1 MAAAAP
7 TVDAVERDE
16 TNSAGDGAATTNSAV
31 EELPHDDEE
40 NKEEERVEEE
50 PYVRRGGLSLEGLTR
65 EEFLREME
73 RDPRVVPL
81 IPWPYDRPAAQYVES
96 DAERA
101 ERVAMRAEELK
112 KTKRQLDTTAMALAA
127 AIAAIIAK
135 RVIVNAVVNALQ

>member
-1 MAAAAP
+1 
-7 TVDAVERDE
+7 
-16 TNSAGDGAATTNSAV
+16 
-31 EELPHDDEE
+31 
-40 NKEEERVEEE
+40 
-50 PYVRRGGLSLEGLTR
+50 
-65 EEFLREME
+65 ME

-81 IPWPYDRPAAQYVES
+81 IPWPDDRPAAQYVES